1 MSALARRAVQSS
13 HVSSMNIHETL
24 RPVDVRPSSDR
35 SFGLVF
41 TAVFAI
47 AGLAPL
53 WSGRPVRWWALA
65 VGAAFLLAAWLRPSA
80 LTLLNRAWLQV
91 GHAISRVTSPIVL
104 GILFYGVFTPYGWT
118 MRLFGRDR
126 LHLRFDRTAS
136 SYWMLRQPPGPS
148 ADSMSRQF

>member
-1 MSALARRAVQSS
+1 MSALMPRAVQSIR
-13 HVSSMNIHETL
+13 VSSMNTHEAF

-53 WSGRPVRWWALA
+53 WSGRPVRLWAIALS
-65 VGAAFLLAAWLRPSA
+65 AAFLLFAWLRPSA
-80 LTLLNRAWLQV
+80 LAPLNRVWLRIGQ
-91 GHAISRVTSPIVL
+91 AISGVTSPIVL
-104 GILFYGVFTPYGWT
+104 GILFYGLFTPYGWM

-126 LHLRFDRTAS
+126 LHLRFDRSAS
-136 SYWMLRQPPGPS
+136 SYWIPRQPPGPA

>member
-1 MSALARRAVQSS
+1 MSALAGRAVQSIL
-13 HVSSMNIHETL
+13 VSSMNIHEAL

-53 WSGRPVRWWALA
+53 WSGRPIRLWALA
-65 VGAAFLLAAWLRPSA
+65 VSAAFLLAAWLKPSA
-80 LTLLNRAWLQV
+80 LAPLNRVWLQI

-104 GILFYGVFTPYGWT
+104 GILFYGVFTPYGWM
-118 MRLFGRDR
+118 MRMFGRDR

-136 SYWMLRQPPGPS
+136 SYWIPRQPPGPA